1 MTPAP
6 FDPLADLRG
15 PGDPEVDVLLQGM
28 VFLDIIFSGLG
39 RMPASGE
46 EIWAD
51 GMGSCPGGAAN
62 LAVATSRLG
71 LRTSLSA
78 AFGDDDY
85 GDFCWRTLAEQEH
98 IDLSTSR
105 RFEHWHTPVTVS
117 VAVEDDR
124 RMITHG
130 HDAPESA
137 TAMMGTPQ
145 RSRAVLFDLTPDAR
159 EEDTAWISVARDQGA
174 LLFEEVGFDATG
186 VWDPASGRLLAPKPR
201 GGGSNLAWGG
211 IAARLGLLRPD
222 DVAEDVLAAIPDS
235 TMAVVRWLPA
245 GFAAA
250 SLAAA
255 EAIRRRRI
263 RVPLRASLAGRI
275 KSSASPAW
283 GAALIAVPAAA
294 LGSVSVVP
302 AADRMTLLTRSAR
315 IASLNAGILA
325 SALLGFTQRDGRVRP
340 SAFLALTAASVCVEG
355 AVLLLATKAGLR
367 RVAASDGA
375 ASDEGASSREGGRP

>member
-1 MTPAP
+1 
-6 FDPLADLRG
+6 
-15 PGDPEVDVLLQGM
+15 
-28 VFLDIIFSGLG
+28 
-39 RMPASGE
+39 
-46 EIWAD
+46 
-51 GMGSCPGGAAN
+51 
-62 LAVATSRLG
+62 
-71 LRTSLSA
+71 
-78 AFGDDDY
+78 
-85 GDFCWRTLAEQEH
+85 
-98 IDLSTSR
+98 
-105 RFEHWHTPVTVS
+105 
-117 VAVEDDR
+117 
-124 RMITHG
+124 
-130 HDAPESA
+130 
-137 TAMMGTPQ
+137 
-145 RSRAVLFDLTPDAR
+145 
-159 EEDTAWISVARDQGA
+159 
-174 LLFEEVGFDATG
+174 
-186 VWDPASGRLLAPKPR
+186 
-201 GGGSNLAWGG
+201 
-211 IAARLGLLRPD
+211 
-222 DVAEDVLAAIPDS
+222 
-235 TMAVVRWLPA
+235 MAVVRWLPA

>member
-1 MTPAP
+1 MPGEA
-6 FDPLADLRG
+6 DRRLDAAAESYLDAIARELASADLPERQRG
-15 PGDPEVDVLLQGM
+15 ELLANVRELLAAGASPAAVGAAEDV
-28 VFLDIIFSGLG
+28 VS
-39 RMPASGE
+39 AYAE
-46 EIWAD
+46 AAD
-51 GMGSCPGGAAN
+51 GADGARDPGG
-62 LAVATSRLG
+62 S
-71 LRTSLSA
+71 
-78 AFGDDDY
+78 
-85 GDFCWRTLAEQEH
+85 
-98 IDLSTSR
+98 
-105 RFEHWHTPVTVS
+105 
-117 VAVEDDR
+117 
-124 RMITHG
+124 
-130 HDAPESA
+130 
-137 TAMMGTPQ
+137 
-145 RSRAVLFDLTPDAR
+145 
-159 EEDTAWISVARDQGA
+159 
-174 LLFEEVGFDATG
+174 G

-222 DVAEDVLAAIPDS
+222 DVDEDVLAAIPDS

-255 EAIRRRRI
+255 ERI

>member
-1 MTPAP
+1 MPGEA
-6 FDPLADLRG
+6 DRRLDAAAESYLDAIARELASADLPERQRG
-15 PGDPEVDVLLQGM
+15 ELLANVRELLTAGASPAAVGAAEDV
-28 VFLDIIFSGLG
+28 VS
-39 RMPASGE
+39 AYAE
-46 EIWAD
+46 AAD
-51 GMGSCPGGAAN
+51 GADG
-62 LAVATSRLG
+62 
-71 LRTSLSA
+71 
-78 AFGDDDY
+78 
-85 GDFCWRTLAEQEH
+85 
-98 IDLSTSR
+98 
-105 RFEHWHTPVTVS
+105 
-117 VAVEDDR
+117 
-124 RMITHG
+124 
-130 HDAPESA
+130 
-137 TAMMGTPQ
+137 
-145 RSRAVLFDLTPDAR
+145 
-159 EEDTAWISVARDQGA
+159 ARD
-174 LLFEEVGFDATG
+174 
-186 VWDPASGRLLAPKPR
+186 P
-201 GGGSNLAWGG
+201 GGSNLAWGG

-222 DVAEDVLAAIPDS
+222 DVDEDVLAAIPDS

>member
-1 MTPAP
+1 MPGEA
-6 FDPLADLRG
+6 DRRLDAAAKSYLDAIARELASADLPERQRG
-15 PGDPEVDVLLQGM
+15 ELLANVRELLTAGASPAAVGAAEDV
-28 VFLDIIFSGLG
+28 VS
-39 RMPASGE
+39 AYAE
-46 EIWAD
+46 AAD
-51 GMGSCPGGAAN
+51 GADG
-62 LAVATSRLG
+62 
-71 LRTSLSA
+71 
-78 AFGDDDY
+78 
-85 GDFCWRTLAEQEH
+85 
-98 IDLSTSR
+98 
-105 RFEHWHTPVTVS
+105 
-117 VAVEDDR
+117 
-124 RMITHG
+124 
-130 HDAPESA
+130 
-137 TAMMGTPQ
+137 
-145 RSRAVLFDLTPDAR
+145 
-159 EEDTAWISVARDQGA
+159 ARD
-174 LLFEEVGFDATG
+174 
-186 VWDPASGRLLAPKPR
+186 P
-201 GGGSNLAWGG
+201 GGSNLAWGG

-222 DVAEDVLAAIPDS
+222 DVDEDVLAAIPDS

>member
-1 MTPAP
+1 MPGEA
-6 FDPLADLRG
+6 DRRLDAAAESYLDAIARELASADLPERQRG
-15 PGDPEVDVLLQGM
+15 ELLANVRELLTAGASPAAVGAAEDV
-28 VFLDIIFSGLG
+28 VS
-39 RMPASGE
+39 AYAE
-46 EIWAD
+46 AAD
-51 GMGSCPGGAAN
+51 GADGARDPGG
-62 LAVATSRLG
+62 S
-71 LRTSLSA
+71 
-78 AFGDDDY
+78 
-85 GDFCWRTLAEQEH
+85 
-98 IDLSTSR
+98 
-105 RFEHWHTPVTVS
+105 
-117 VAVEDDR
+117 
-124 RMITHG
+124 
-130 HDAPESA
+130 
-137 TAMMGTPQ
+137 
-145 RSRAVLFDLTPDAR
+145 
-159 EEDTAWISVARDQGA
+159 
-174 LLFEEVGFDATG
+174 G

-222 DVAEDVLAAIPDS
+222 DVDEDVLAAIPDS

-275 KSSASPAW
+275 KSSA
-283 GAALIAVPAAA
+283 
-294 LGSVSVVP
+294 SVSVVP

>member
-1 MTPAP
+1 MPGEA
-6 FDPLADLRG
+6 DRRLDAAAESYLDAIARELASADLPERQRG
-15 PGDPEVDVLLQGM
+15 ELLANVRELLTAGASPAAVGAAEDV
-28 VFLDIIFSGLG
+28 VS
-39 RMPASGE
+39 AYAE
-46 EIWAD
+46 AAD
-51 GMGSCPGGAAN
+51 GADGARDPGG
-62 LAVATSRLG
+62 S
-71 LRTSLSA
+71 
-78 AFGDDDY
+78 
-85 GDFCWRTLAEQEH
+85 
-98 IDLSTSR
+98 
-105 RFEHWHTPVTVS
+105 
-117 VAVEDDR
+117 
-124 RMITHG
+124 
-130 HDAPESA
+130 
-137 TAMMGTPQ
+137 
-145 RSRAVLFDLTPDAR
+145 
-159 EEDTAWISVARDQGA
+159 
-174 LLFEEVGFDATG
+174 G

-211 IAARLGLLRPD
+211 IAARPGLLRPD
-222 DVAEDVLAAIPDS
+222 DVDEDVLAAIPDS